1 MIVRAP
7 SFRVVAGAQRRL
19 AVAFA
24 AVLLLAGCATGGRPR
39 EHAGAV
45 PTDHPRIALLPF
57 DNLSGREEQERRFTQ
72 TFLASLVKTGACDV
86 VDMGRVESMLE
97 TLRIRATGSIGS
109 AEMATLGDSLGVRYL
124 LLGSVLEAGR
134 VRTDDGDTPTM
145 GASLRLVEVR
155 TGRVVWADVQV
166 VTGNDRETVFGWGRE
181 RSAERLLVRLAEGM
195 LQDFRTAGAAWR
207 ERARNGVEDP

>member
-1 MIVRAP
+1 MNLGTPRRHAP
-7 SFRVVAGAQRRL
+7 SGATRRR
-19 AVAFA
+19 AVAVA

-45 PTDHPRIALLPF
+45 PTDHPRVALLPF

-134 VRTDDGDTPTM
+134 IRTDDGDTPAM
-145 GASLRLVEVR
+145 GASLRLVDVR
-155 TGRVVWADVQV
+155 TGRIVWADVRV
-166 VTGNDRETVFGWGRE
+166 VTGDDRETVFGWGRE

-195 LQDFRTAGAAWR
+195 LRDFGTAGTAWR
-207 ERARNGVEDP
+207 ERARNGLEDP